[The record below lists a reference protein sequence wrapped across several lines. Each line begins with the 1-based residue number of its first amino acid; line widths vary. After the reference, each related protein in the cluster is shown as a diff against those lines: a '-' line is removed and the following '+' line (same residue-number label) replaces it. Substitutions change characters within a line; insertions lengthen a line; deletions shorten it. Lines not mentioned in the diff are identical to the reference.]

1 MRYIILILFLAFGL
15 QGVCGQQMTYK
26 PINPMFGGDTFNYQ
40 QLMASAAAQNS
51 FKDPSSLRNEQT
63 ELETFNDNLNRQ
75 VLNQISKSVLNTHLG
90 DELTEGT
97 FTIGDLAVEIYDSL
111 EGLVINILNTTTGEQ
126 SQVIIPN

>member
-1 MRYIILILFLAFGL
+1 MKYSFLILFLTLGL
-15 QGVCGQQMTYK
+15 QGVSGQQLSYK

-51 FKDPSSLRNEQT
+51 FKDPGLGNEQT
-63 ELETFNDNLNRQ
+63 ELESFNENLNRQ
-75 VLNQISKSVLNTHLG
+75 VLSQISKSVLNTQLG

-97 FTIGDLAVEIYDSL
+97 FTVGDLAVEIYDSL